1 MASANASD
9 VHDIVSC
16 DQAPIGPVRKL
27 DREQV
32 DRETKRDIDAPRER
46 ERERGLTGML
56 ASSLSSLAGA
66 ARERQGPLVI
76 VAVLLLGGGSG
87 VGSTWLLGPGAAADD
102 ALRQQIAEL
111 GRVADAQ
118 QKSLEAQRA
127 SSEAQQQALDRLDAR
142 VDKCDA
148 SVREL
153 EDDARA
159 MQLWTASALPQLA
172 GGIEQLAEHVG
183 ARVRI
188 TLPEMPGRPRR

>member
-1 MASANASD
+1 M
-9 VHDIVSC
+9 HDIVSC
-16 DQAPIGPVRKL
+16 DQAPTGPVRKL

-46 ERERGLTGML
+46 EHGLTGMI

-118 QKSLEAQRA
+118 QKSIEH
-127 SSEAQQQALDRLDAR
+127 LDAR
-142 VDKCDA
+142 ADGCEA
-148 SVREL
+148 RVREI
-153 EDDARA
+153 EDEARTL
-159 MQLWTASALPQLA
+159 QLWTATAIPLLA
-172 GGIEQLAEHVG
+172 GGIEQLADTLG
-183 ARVRI
+183 AKIKI